1 MPVAPPTIALEHCP
15 GCRAFGGADFEL
27 GDAELRRCHA
37 CETVY
42 ARSVADPSA
51 IYVDGYY
58 SGETSFGIDIR
69 HPRFQAY
76 LGEVNTQRARL
87 LEQTVGRPGSA
98 LDVGCGVGDLLM
110 ALRERGWRVT
120 GIEPIPEAAQSARER
135 GLDVR
140 TGTLEELGDSP
151 GAWDVASAVH
161 LLEHLPDALGFLRT
175 LARQVRPGGHVL
187 IESPNWASRL
197 RRTHGPR
204 WTHLR
209 PLEHVVHWTPETLG
223 ATLRRAGL
231 EPVSVRTLTW
241 RSELHTPTEAA
252 ADVARPWLAS
262 LSSPVSLRAASV
274 ARRLDQRRGLGMV
287 VWAVARAS

>member
-1 MPVAPPTIALEHCP
+1 MPAATPTIALDRCP
-15 GCRAFGGADFEL
+15 GCGELGGDDFEL
-27 GDAELRRCHA
+27 GNAELRRCRT

-58 SGETSFGIDIR
+58 SGETDFGIDIR

-76 LGEVNTQRARL
+76 LREVNAQRARL
-87 LEQTVGRPGSA
+87 LEETVGRPGSA

-120 GIEPIPEAAQSARER
+120 GVEPIPEAAQRARER

-140 TGTLEELGDSP
+140 TGTLEELGDPP

-161 LLEHLPDALGFLRT
+161 LLEHLPDAHGFLRG
-175 LARQVRPGGHVL
+175 LARQVRPGGHL
-187 IESPNWASRL
+187 FLESPNWASRS
-197 RRTHGPR
+197 RRTQGPR

-209 PLEHVVHWTPETLG
+209 PLEHAVHWTPK
-223 ATLRRAGL
+223 TLRTTLERAGL

-241 RSELHTPTEAA
+241 RSELHTPLEAA
-252 ADVARPWLAS
+252 ADVARPWLAG
-262 LSSPVSLRAASV
+262 LPSPVSLRAASV
-274 ARRLDQRRGLGMV
+274 ARRFDERRGLGMV
-287 VWAVARAS
+287 VWAVARVS